1 MATRTNDWEQA
12 SAADGSTYW
21 FSPGLSKYSWAV
33 PEELKTD
40 ADRSR
45 EAGEWV
51 WMEHPKEGYVP
62 AKRSPGKGYQ
72 SMAGETLYLKKD
84 MAKPAKLNWLNLTMS
99 ENDLVMLEN
108 VNPAVILFHIKQ
120 RYLTNQIYSY
130 VGPILISCN
139 PYKLLP
145 LYTPSILNNYI
156 KRDNRYLEP
165 HVYAVA
171 NRAFRDLVSHSCSQ
185 SIVISGE
192 SGAGKTECTKQA
204 LQFLAEV
211 AESAE
216 NIEQM
221 ILMANPVL
229 EAFGNAKTI
238 RNNNSSRFGK
248 YLEVFFSHRN
258 SIAGAT
264 TTNYLLEKSR
274 VCFQAPKERNYH
286 VFYQLVEGSTP
297 EMKQRFR
304 LGPVSSYNYL
314 NQSGCDKVAG
324 VPDDRLFKEELLPSM
339 RELNF
344 SQDEINSIFRIVS
357 GILMLGNVTF
367 ENTGERKCQVK
378 DAKSCS
384 DAASLL
390 EVSGKALNEVVTT
403 TKLKVIGQA
412 PITVNLS
419 ATEATS
425 ARDALAKFVYEKL
438 FDWLV
443 QKVNQVVAPKG
454 GSKYSIGILDIF
466 GFEIFDQNSYEQLCI
481 NFTNEKLQQ
490 FFNFHTFKQEEKCYK
505 EEDITFEKVPY
516 IDNQPVLDLIEQK
529 PHGILP
535 MVDEELIVPKGTDLT
550 FINKLHDRYAQNP
563 HYRAERKKRV
573 EIFTVVH
580 YAGDVTYDSKGFLE
594 KDRDRLNDE
603 AYGLLSKSTCLFLS
617 KLFPQNDKART
628 RQAKKSTLGY
638 RFTRQ
643 LTALMKTLHNTEPH
657 YIRCIKPNPN
667 KSPLEFYGKMSFDQL
682 RNSGVFEA
690 VKIRKAGYPFRY
702 THKEF
707 FWRFAATMP
716 EHRQKF
722 SPTDMIDNCR
732 VLISNFGFDTKT
744 KQEIQV
750 GRSKILYRAPQHRI
764 MENKRNIAVERLVRV
779 VQRVGRGY
787 MARKLYRRMKAI
799 VPVLEKAIKIRKVEP
814 LQAALAQA
822 DGVGYEMKI
831 IKDARYMLHVFEEE
845 ERVEKVLSSLIDEDP
860 EETFGTFAEALATA
874 KEIKYNSPTVERAR
888 KVFAEARKVRDAIDA
903 EGEKALV
910 SLEVNE
916 LRKVLEQA
924 NALKFPHR
932 SPTINKIIDLI
943 YKTSTDNF
951 VKLQLKASLRKGDTD
966 RIIATTIKLR
976 EISLE
981 RTKTLFDFNKFALL
995 IDRNVWAG
1003 KKLLCFDRK
1012 SLAESMRRYT
1022 QSSIHHSLTRMK
1034 EKKDKQHAKILFK
1047 NILGYMGNPRYQA
1060 GQEVILARELLQAA
1074 VDSEEQRT
1082 EIYCQ
1087 LMKQLTKNPDKTSMA
1102 KGWDLVMLC
1111 VSTFPPPSVIEN
1123 HLEVF
1128 IRKNSPKKMM
1138 KRIILAMHHKMYDSK
1153 QSSLSVPDVNKMND
1167 IVNGNIRNRS
1177 ICSGYNTSI
1186 QQLDELKKLGEKK
1199 VSNAVEL
1206 GANGTPRRPNPLS
1219 APATR
1224 PKADAKVGM
1233 KRGSQMLNPEAV
1245 MAATEKKSQ
1254 YLTKPEGHASKAPK
1268 TGGPSLPPN
1277 WRTAVDP
1284 ESGDTYY
1291 YNAVTKATTW
1301 DMPTA

>member
-1 MATRTNDWEQA
+1 
-12 SAADGSTYW
+12 
-21 FSPGLSKYSWAV
+21 
-33 PEELKTD
+33 
-40 ADRSR
+40 
-45 EAGEWV
+45 
-51 WMEHPKEGYVP
+51 MEHPKDGFVP
-62 AKRSPGKGYQ
+62 ARKSPGTGYQ
-72 SMAGETLYLKKD
+72 SMKGETLYLKKD
-84 MAKPAKLNWLNLTMS
+84 MAKPSKLNWLNLTMS

-145 LYTPSILNNYI
+145 LYTPAILNSYI

-211 AESAE
+211 AESSE

-248 YLEVFFSHRN
+248 YLEVFFSQRN

-274 VCFQAPKERNYH
+274 VCFQAQHERNYH
-286 VFYQLVEGSTP
+286 VFYQLVQGATP
-297 EMKQRFR
+297 EMKRWYR
-304 LGPVSSYNYL
+304 LGPVRSYHYL

-324 VPDDRLFKEELLPSM
+324 VPDGRLFTEELLPSM
-339 RELNF
+339 RQLNF
-344 SQDEINSIFRIVS
+344 GEDEINSIFRIVS
-357 GILMLGNVTF
+357 GILMLGNISF
-367 ENTGERKCQVK
+367 QNIGERKCKVK
-378 DAKSCS
+378 DAKACS

-390 EVSGKALNEVVTT
+390 EVNGKALNEVVTK
-403 TKLKVIGQA
+403 TKLKVIGQT
-412 PITVNLS
+412 PITVHLS
-419 ATEATS
+419 ANEATS

-443 QKVNQVVAPKG
+443 QKVNKVVAPKG
-454 GSKYSIGILDIF
+454 GCKYSIGILDIF

-505 EEDITFEKVPY
+505 EEQIKFKKVPY
-516 IDNQPVLDLIEQK
+516 IDNQPVLDLIEKK

-550 FINKLHDRYAQNP
+550 FINKLHDRYAKNP

-580 YAGDVTYDSKGFLE
+580 YAGAVTYDSKGFLE

-617 KLFPQNDKART
+617 KLFPKNDKSRT

-643 LTALMKTLHNTEPH
+643 LNALMKTLHSTEPH

-707 FWRFAATMP
+707 FWRFSATMP
-716 EHRQKF
+716 EYRTRF
-722 SPTDMIDNCR
+722 SDSDMIGNCR
-732 VLISNFGFDTKT
+732 VLINNFGFDAKS
-744 KQEIQV
+744 KQEIQI
-750 GRSKILYRAPQHRI
+750 GRSKVLYRAPQHRV

-787 MARKLYRRMKAI
+787 MARKLFRRMKAI
-799 VPVLEKAIKIRKVEP
+799 VPVLERAIQSRKVAN
-814 LQAALAQA
+814 LQAALAEA

-831 IKDARYMLHVFEEE
+831 MKDARYMLHVFEEE
-845 ERVEKVLSSLIDEDP
+845 ERVEKVLLSLMDQDP
-860 EETFGTFAEALATA
+860 EEAFGAFAEALASA
-874 KEIKYNSPTVERAR
+874 KEIKYNSPTVERAM
-888 KVFAEARKVRDAIDA
+888 KLFAEARKIRDAIDA

-916 LRKVLEQA
+916 LRSVLDQA

-932 SPTINKIIDLI
+932 SPTINKILDLI

-951 VKLQLKASLRKGDTD
+951 VKLQLKASVKKGDTD

-981 RTKTLFDFNKFALL
+981 RTKDMFDFNKFALL
-995 IDRNVWAG
+995 LDREIWAG
-1003 KKLLCFDRK
+1003 KKLICFDRK
-1012 SLAESMRRYT
+1012 TLAESMRRHT
-1022 QSSIHHSLTRMK
+1022 MNSIHHCLTRMK
-1034 EKKDKQHAKILFK
+1034 NKKNKQQAKILFK
-1047 NILGYMGNPRYQA
+1047 NILGYMGNKRYQP
-1060 GQEVILARELLQAA
+1060 GQELILARELLQAA
-1074 VDSEEQRT
+1074 VDAEELRT

-1087 LMKQLTKNPDKTSMA
+1087 LMKQLTKNPDQAAVA

-1111 VSTFPPPSVIEN
+1111 VSTFPPPSVVEN

-1128 IRKNSPKKMM
+1128 IRKKSPKKMM
-1138 KRIILAMHHKMYDSK
+1138 TRILHAMHHKMYDSK
-1153 QSSLSVPDVNKMND
+1153 QSGLFVPDPSTLND
-1167 IVNGNIRNRS
+1167 IVQGNIRKRS

-1186 QQLDELKKLGEKK
+1186 QELDELKKLGERK
-1199 VSNAVEL
+1199 VQNAVEL
-1206 GANGTPRRPNPLS
+1206 GVNGTPRGSVSRPR
-1219 APATR
+1219 PARAAR
-1224 PKADAKVGM
+1224 PQADAKVSMASAKAAALGG
-1233 KRGSQMLNPEAV
+1233 RGRVPTESVPNPPRRPT
-1245 MAATEKKSQ
+1245 MPATPPNK
-1254 YLTKPEGHASKAPK
+1254 
-1268 TGGPSLPPN
+1268 LPPN
-1277 WRTAVDP
+1277 WRSAVDP

-1291 YNAVTKATTW
+1291 YNAVTKETTW
-1301 DMPTA
+1301 DKPTA